1 MGRVYDIMR
10 RDSNKDPDT
19 FPNALLAK
27 VLLGQ
32 VSLDF
37 KFQSCANY

>member
-1 MGRVYDIMR
+1 MR

-27 VLLGQ
+27 VLIDQ
-32 VSLDF
+32 VSLYLN
-37 KFQSCANY
+37 FQSCANS